1 MTAVCMGCGVVVS
14 ACVKYKPGVLGVLT
28 IVKFVNIY
36 LSLAEWSLPLSLSP
50 SE

>member
-1 MTAVCMGCGVVVS
+1 MTAVRMGCGVTVS
-14 ACVKYKPGVLGVLT
+14 VCVTYKPGVLGALT

-36 LSLAEWSLPLSLSP
+36 LSLAEWSPPLSLSP